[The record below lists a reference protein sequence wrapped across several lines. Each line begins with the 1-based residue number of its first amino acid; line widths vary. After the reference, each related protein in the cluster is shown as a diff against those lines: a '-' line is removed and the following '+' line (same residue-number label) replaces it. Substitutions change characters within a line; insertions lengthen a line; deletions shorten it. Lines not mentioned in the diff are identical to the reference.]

1 MRTRIF
7 WSVGLLAPGVCYAG
21 GYETATP
28 ANAWAFF
35 GCDDVKK
42 TRADFEASGFGRMIF
57 DPSMEAARQ
66 EVQKALEGFRANM
79 TETAGAD
86 PLEILEWVDGAAGL
100 VVFDCASADPT
111 FFVTGASMP
120 RVGLMLGGGE
130 RAPTIEARVREL
142 LDPEIKAGRG
152 SMETRDVEGVSVTV
166 VREIKQADDLGQDP
180 NGEIAF
186 CVVDG
191 TFVLTLQPE
200 MEGDPEEIDDLIRGL
215 KGSLEATLAES
226 STYTE
231 SLAATGP
238 DGSGVRAFVD
248 VGRIVR
254 QALASLADSASP
266 DDGASITIARAL
278 GVEQFGALGARM
290 VQDASGWDGS
300 LQVRLEGDTA
310 LGSILARM
318 FPAGALHTLGR
329 ITPAAARAGSGHL
342 DLAAGLDAILAFLD
356 EANPEA
362 ASEAR
367 MGLAMASTPDFDLR
381 RDLLD
386 PLGDEIGFV
395 YSSVS
400 DDLEALP
407 GTEDD
412 PKNFALLIELDGA
425 DVFEPMLERLI
436 EEQGMAAVREKSDF
450 EGRMVS
456 TVPTPFGVK
465 VHFSFLADMLV
476 LSGSEELLKDVL
488 RRVGQ
493 HELPTLA
500 TDASFAS
507 NLEEAGPGP
516 WTSVSA
522 TDVADDL
529 ASNISM
535 LSEAL
540 GAAGL
545 NSGTIPSIDRDA
557 AAKFVSGRALSVVQL
572 GSDGVLLRTLYRAPQ
587 R

>member
-1 MRTRIF
+1 MRYRML
-7 WSVGLLAPGVCYAG
+7 WSAGLLAPGVCFAG
-21 GYETATP
+21 GYETAVP
-28 ANAWAFF
+28 ADAWAFF

-42 TRADFEASGFGRMIF
+42 TKADFEASGFGRMIF

-66 EVQKALEGFRANM
+66 EFQNALQGFRASM

-111 FFVTGASMP
+111 FFVAGNSVP
-120 RVGLMLGGGE
+120 RFGLLLGGGE

-142 LDPEIKAGRG
+142 IDPEIKAGRG
-152 SMETRDVEGVSVTV
+152 SIETRDVDGVAVTV
-166 VREIKQADDLGQDP
+166 VREVKQADDLDQDA
-180 NGEIAF
+180 NGEIAY
-186 CVVDG
+186 CIVDG
-191 TFVLTLQPE
+191 TFVMTLQPE
-200 MEGDPEEIDDLIRGL
+200 MEGDADEIDDLIRGL
-215 KGSLEATLAES
+215 KGSLEETLAETT
-226 STYTE
+226 TYTE
-231 SLAATGP
+231 SLAASGSE
-238 DGSGVRAFVD
+238 GSGLRAFVD

-254 QALASLADSASP
+254 QAMASASDSASP
-266 DDGASITIARAL
+266 EDAASIAMARAL
-278 GVEQFGALGARM
+278 GVEQFGALGGRLI
-290 VQDASGWDGS
+290 QDASGWDAS
-300 LQVRLEGDTA
+300 LQVRIDGDTA
-310 LGSILARM
+310 LGSILERL
-318 FPAGALHTLGR
+318 FPAGALHSLGR
-329 ITPAAARAGSGHL
+329 ITASAARAGAGHL
-342 DLAAGLDAILAFLD
+342 DIAAGLDAILAFLD

-386 PLGDEIGFV
+386 PLGDEIGYV

-400 DDLEALP
+400 DDLEAFP

-436 EEQGMAAVREKSDF
+436 EEQGLAAVREKSDF

-456 TVPTPFGVK
+456 TVPTPFGLK
-465 VHFSFLADMLV
+465 VHFSILADMLV

-507 NLEEAGPGP
+507 NLEEAGAGP

-522 TDVADDL
+522 TDVAEDL
-529 ASNISM
+529 ASNLSM

-540 GAAGL
+540 SAAGM
-545 NSGTIPSIDRDA
+545 NAGTIPSIDRDA
-557 AAKFVSGRALSVVQL
+557 AAKFVNGRALSVVQV
-572 GSDGVLLRTLYRAPQ
+572 GSDGFLLRSLYRAPQ